1 MQQNS
6 EYNNDLK
13 KLANCHANGEFEKL
27 LILAD
32 SFIKKYPKVIL
43 RTNNETGGNGMHILE
58 SNSSKKDIVGA
69 LKLLNTRCSKF
80 VRNTKFLTVVV

>member
-32 SFIKKYPKVIL
+32 SFIKKYPKNVNGYNAQAL
-43 RTNNETGGNGMHILE
+43 AYKALGNFD
-58 SNSSKKDIVGA
+58 KAK
-69 LKLLNTRCSKF
+69 
-80 VRNTKFLTVVV
+80 

>member
-32 SFIKKYPKVIL
+32 SFLTDGDSILISVIIYQYS
-43 RTNNETGGNGMHILE
+43 T
-58 SNSSKKDIVGA
+58 S
-69 LKLLNTRCSKF
+69 
-80 VRNTKFLTVVV
+80 